1 MSDDERIDREAILK
15 RRLLLIGGVLAGL
28 GAACS
33 SKSEPPPEPC
43 LSPPPNPC
51 LSPLRPDQETTST
64 STGETTATTGTGSG
78 TEAGGGGAPP
88 HACLSPLPPKK

>member
-15 RRLLLIGGVLAGL
+15 RRLLLIGGALIGL
-28 GAACS
+28 EACS
-33 SKSEPPPEPC
+33 SKTEPPPEPC

-51 LSPLRPDQETTST
+51 LSPLQPDEATTST
-64 STGETTATTGTGSG
+64 SAGETTATTGTGSG
-78 TEAGGGGAPP
+78 TEAGSGGAPP